1 MHSVFYVSL
10 SSVFHYGMQV
20 TVENYFLVPD
30 TGKHCR
36 RNNTFLRDSAHYA
49 EISTCKQKLCTI
61 HDLLSP
67 HLTYATYVG
76 IHRCTLQYSIL

>member
-1 MHSVFYVSL
+1 MKYVKVL
-10 SSVFHYGMQV
+10 VTGTGLQV

-61 HDLLSP
+61 HDLLFP
-67 HLTYATYVG
+67 RLTNKNTP
-76 IHRCTLQYSIL
+76 TLVT